1 MSMSVINPK
10 VDCDHQGLIHIIM
23 REPQLHHQDIE
34 AVQYKSPQIL
44 TEHYSTEF
52 FEISASP

>member
-10 VDCDHQGLIHIIM
+10 VNYDHQGLIHIIM
-23 REPQLHHQDIE
+23 REPQLHHQESYITSE
-34 AVQYKSPQIL
+34 AVQYKS
-44 TEHYSTEF
+44 TEHHSTEF